1 MGQEVEVDAICDGK
15 NILIPGIMEHI
26 DRAGIH
32 SGDSIS
38 VYPAVTLSEK
48 VQKTIVDY
56 TKRLASALHVIGM
69 MNIQFIVLKEEVYII
84 EVNPRSSRTVPYISK
99 VTGIPAI
106 ALATRAMLGE
116 SSRIWVTAQAFSET
130 ADIMQSSFPYSHLKR

>member
-1 MGQEVEVDAICDGK
+1 MQIAASDDDIREFMGIITRTIPDLSEHPVLVDKYLMGQEVEVDAICDGK

-56 TKRLASALHVIGM
+56 TNVSL
-69 MNIQFIVLKEEVYII
+69 
-84 EVNPRSSRTVPYISK
+84 PRFTLSV
-99 VTGIPAI
+99 
-106 ALATRAMLGE
+106 
-116 SSRIWVTAQAFSET
+116 
-130 ADIMQSSFPYSHLKR
+130 